1 MSAGPEYAFVT
12 AAPFVQEGAQKT
24 SPSAVARSR
33 TLAPVAALNALGY
46 DARAYSLC
54 AEQDLAAALRG
65 SKVIVLGDSLAGED
79 GGEWRYAELLAS
91 VAAEKVLLDFVA
103 APRPGT
109 ARFDSYAGAFPRAAG
124 LTAATQ
130 YAAAELGPL
139 AKRLVEVVAEPHAGY
154 SGEPRAARPRR
165 RSRALEWLAARAG
178 VAADAW
184 RMRLLWIGEAD
195 GVASIIELAPQLE
208 RLGREIPLAL
218 RCLCAAGTGLDA
230 LAEGLHEEDPD
241 SLRLSIEA
249 WSPMA
254 SAHARA
260 SCALVLLPGQSRAHA
275 SNLIAAVHA
284 GRFAISHPDPGYE
297 NLADFAWVVSDLAEG
312 IRWALSHPMEVLER
326 LARAQNHINSV
337 HAPAAVARHW
347 IAIFRSYTDV

>member
-12 AAPFVQEGAQKT
+12 AAPFIKEGAPRT

-33 TLAPVAALNALGY
+33 TLAPVSALIELGY
-46 DARAYSLC
+46 DARAYSLR
-54 AEQDLAAALRG
+54 AEHDLAASLRN
-65 SKVIVLGDSLAGED
+65 SKAIVLGDSLAGED
-79 GGEWRYAELLAS
+79 EGEWCYAELLAG
-91 VAAEKVLLDFVA
+91 VAADKVLLDFVA
-103 APRPGT
+103 APRLGT

-130 YAAAELGPL
+130 YVAAKLGPL
-139 AKRLVEVVAEPHAGY
+139 ARRPVEVVADPFTGY
-154 SGEPRAARPRR
+154 PGEPRAVRPRR

-195 GVASIIELAPQLE
+195 GVASIIELAPQLQ

-218 RCLCAAGTGLDA
+218 RCLCAAGSGLDA
-230 LAEGLHEEDPD
+230 LAEGLHEDDPD

-254 SAHARA
+254 SAHALA
-260 SCALVLLPGQSRAHA
+260 TCDLVLLPGQTPAHA
-275 SNLIAAVHA
+275 SRLIATLCA
-284 GRFAISHPDPGYE
+284 GRFPVCHQSPDYAALGE
-297 NLADFAWVVSDLAEG
+297 FAWVGNDLAEG
-312 IRWALSHPMEVLER
+312 IRWALSHPEEVLAR
-326 LARAQNHINSV
+326 LDRAQDYVGRV
-337 HAPAAVARHW
+337 HAPAAVARAW
-347 IAIFRSYTDV
+347 IEIFRKIA

>member
-12 AAPFVQEGAQKT
+12 AAPFIKEGAVRT

-33 TLAPVAALNALGY
+33 TLAPVSALIELGY

-54 AEQDLAAALRG
+54 AENELAASLHS
-65 SKVIVLGDSLAGED
+65 SKVIVLGDSLAGQD
-79 GGEWRYAELLAS
+79 RGEWRYAELLGCI
-91 VAAEKVLLDFVA
+91 AAEKVLLDFVA
-103 APRPGT
+103 APEPGT
-109 ARFDSYAGAFPRAAG
+109 ARFDSYASAFPRAAG
-124 LTAATQ
+124 L
-130 YAAAELGPL
+130 AAASRYVAARLGPL
-139 AKRLVEVVAEPHAGY
+139 AKRPVEVVAEPYVGY

-178 VAADAW
+178 VAAEAW

-195 GVASIIELAPQLE
+195 GVASIVELAPRLQ

-254 SAHARA
+254 SAHALA
-260 SCALVLLPGQSRAHA
+260 TCDLVLLPGPSRAHA
-275 SNLIAAVHA
+275 SNLIAAVRA
-284 GRFAISHPDPGYE
+284 GRLALTHPDPGYE
-297 NLADFAWVVSDLAEG
+297 KLADFAWVGSDLVEG
-312 IRWALSHPMEVLER
+312 IRWALSHPEEVLER
-326 LARAQNHINSV
+326 LGRAQDYVARV
-337 HAPAAVARHW
+337 HAPAAVARDW
-347 IAIFRSYTDV
+347 IGIFLKIA

>member
-12 AAPFVQEGAQKT
+12 AAPFIKEGAPRT

-33 TLAPVAALNALGY
+33 TLAPVSALIELGY

-54 AEQDLAAALRG
+54 AEDDLAASLRD
-65 SKVIVLGDSLAGED
+65 SKAIVLGDSEQWCYADLLAGV
-79 GGEWRYAELLAS
+79 R
-91 VAAEKVLLDFVA
+91 AEKVLLDFVA

-109 ARFDSYAGAFPRAAG
+109 TRFDSYAGAFPRAAG

-130 YAAAELGPL
+130 YVAAELGPL
-139 AKRLVEVVAEPHAGY
+139 ASRPVEVVVDPFTGY

-195 GVASIIELAPQLE
+195 GVASIIELAPQLQ

-218 RCLCAAGTGLDA
+218 RCLCAAGSGLDA
-230 LAEGLHEEDPD
+230 LAEGLHEDDPD

-254 SAHARA
+254 SAHALA
-260 SCALVLLPGQSRAHA
+260 TCDLVLLPGQTPAHA
-275 SNLIAAVHA
+275 SRLIATLCA
-284 GRFAISHPDPGYE
+284 GRFPVCHQSPDCAALGE
-297 NLADFAWVVSDLAEG
+297 FAWVGNDLAEG
-312 IRWALSHPMEVLER
+312 IRWALSHPEEVLAR
-326 LARAQNHINSV
+326 LDRAQDYVGRV
-337 HAPAAVARHW
+337 HAPAAVARAW
-347 IAIFRSYTDV
+347 IEIFRKIA